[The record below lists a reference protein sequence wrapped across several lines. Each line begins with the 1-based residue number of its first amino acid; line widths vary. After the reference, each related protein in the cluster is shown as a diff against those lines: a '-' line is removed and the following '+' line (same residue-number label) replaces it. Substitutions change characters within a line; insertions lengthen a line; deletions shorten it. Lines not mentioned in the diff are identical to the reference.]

1 MSCYFYIALASFHHL
16 EVLDLEDNH
25 FVGNIPSTIK
35 ALSSLKV
42 ISLAYNNLNGSLD
55 HGLCELKNLQELNL
69 KDNMF
74 TGKLPECFNM
84 LSSLKFLDISSN
96 QFIGTLPPSLIANL
110 TSLEYV
116 DFSHNKFVG
125 SFSFSSFSNLKN
137 LEVVGFISDND
148 KFEVETEEPRGWNPM
163 FQLKGLALSNCNINM
178 HKGSVV
184 PSFLLQ
190 QHRLKKLDMSHNS
203 MEGDIPTWLMKNN
216 TMLEFLSLMNNS
228 FGGVFSKP
236 FYRNPNTRWLDM
248 SGNLMKGAIPKEIQK
263 SLPSITRLNLS
274 GNYLEGPIPS
284 LIGDL
289 SELETL
295 DLSQNRFSGEV
306 PLGLFTNL
314 TRLEVLKLSNNIFHG
329 EVLSGNLSFKLR
341 LSILHLD
348 GNYFSGKIGDLDD
361 KRSILS
367 GPSLLDISN
376 NFFTGS
382 IPGWI
387 SNMSYESELVVR
399 NNRLG
404 GQFPCG
410 TNSFT
415 FLDISQNHFSGSIP
429 SCLVSE
435 SLKHLHLGSNAFT
448 GSIPNSFCN
457 LTNILTLDIGN
468 NRLFGRIPKFL
479 GELSNIRI
487 LLLGKNEFS
496 GNIPKQLCQL
506 TNVSLLDLSSN
517 FLSGSIPGCL
527 QNINRPSYQ
536 AFTAVDQFHG
546 TGSGYSYRNPRNSW
560 FSIIDHPYEVSGTQD
575 EVLFTTKTLSYAY
588 KGNVLDIMSGLDL
601 SCNKLIGYIPEELGL
616 LTGIHVLNLSHN
628 KLIGPI
634 PVNFSSLANIE
645 SLDLSFNSLSGN
657 IPQELIKLNALA
669 IFNVSYNN
677 LSGRLPEMK
686 AQFSTFNKES
696 YKGNPLLC
704 GLPLENK
711 CTIQSLIIQPTNE
724 ERSHEK
730 WYNMDMASFYGSFGS
745 TWFVFIL
752 GFIALLCVNPYWKRR
767 WLDFVEECLCELKNL
782 QELNLKDNMF
792 TGKLPECFNMLSSLK
807 FLDIS
812 SNQFIGTLP
821 PSLIANLTSL
831 EYVDFSHN
839 KFEGSFSFSSFSN
852 LKNLEVVGFISDN
865 DKFEVE
871 TEEPRG
877 WNPMFQLKGL
887 ALSNCNI
894 NMHKGSVV
902 PSFLLQQHRLKKLD
916 MSHNSM
922 EGDIPTCTFNKES
935 YKGNPLLCGP
945 PLENQCT
952 IQSLMI
958 QPTNEERSHEK
969 WYNMD
974 MASFYGSFGSTWFV
988 FILGFIALLCVNP
1001 YWKRRWLDFVEE
1013 CMYTCYYFLCD
1024 LVWKIL

>member
-1 MSCYFYIALASFHHL
+1 MKSRYINYFIWLPHINNIELEVILPSLASFHHL

-96 QFIGTLPPSLIANL
+96 QFIGTLSPSLIANL

-116 DFSHNKFVG
+116 DFSHNKFEG

-216 TMLEFLSLMNNS
+216 TMLEFFSLMNNS

-448 GSIPNSFCN
+448 GSIPSSFCN

-496 GNIPKQLCQL
+496 GNIPKQLCEL

-536 AFTAVDQFHG
+536 AFTDVDHFSG
-546 TGSGYSYRNPRNSW
+546 TSSSYSYRNPRNSW
-560 FSIIDHPYEVSGTQD
+560 FSMLDHPYEVSGIQD

-711 CTIQSLIIQPTNE
+711 CTIQSL
-724 ERSHEK
+724 
-730 WYNMDMASFYGSFGS
+730 
-745 TWFVFIL
+745 L
-752 GFIALLCVNPYWKRR
+752 
-767 WLDFVEECLCELKNL
+767 
-782 QELNLKDNMF
+782 
-792 TGKLPECFNMLSSLK
+792 
-807 FLDIS
+807 
-812 SNQFIGTLP
+812 
-821 PSLIANLTSL
+821 
-831 EYVDFSHN
+831 
-839 KFEGSFSFSSFSN
+839 
-852 LKNLEVVGFISDN
+852 
-865 DKFEVE
+865 
-871 TEEPRG
+871 
-877 WNPMFQLKGL
+877 
-887 ALSNCNI
+887 
-894 NMHKGSVV
+894 
-902 PSFLLQQHRLKKLD
+902 
-916 MSHNSM
+916 
-922 EGDIPTCTFNKES
+922 
-935 YKGNPLLCGP
+935 
-945 PLENQCT
+945 
-952 IQSLMI
+952 I

-1013 CMYTCYYFLCD
+1013 CMYTCYYVLCD
-1024 LVWKIL
+1024 LVWKPL

>member
-1 MSCYFYIALASFHHL
+1 MFNIALASFHHL
-16 EVLDLEDNH
+16 EVLDLEGNY
-25 FVGNIPSTIK
+25 FVGTIPSTIK

-42 ISLAYNNLNGSLD
+42 VSFANNKLNGSLLD

-69 KDNMF
+69 QGNMF

-84 LSSLKFLDISSN
+84 LSSLKFLDNSSN
-96 QFIGTLPPSLIANL
+96 QFIGTLPPSLIANP

-116 DFSHNKFVG
+116 DFSHNKFEG
-125 SFSFSSFSNLKN
+125 SFSFSLFSNLKN

-178 HKGSVV
+178 HTGSVV
-184 PSFLLQ
+184 PSFLLH

-216 TMLEFLSLMNNS
+216 TMLEVLSLMNNS

-248 SGNLMKGAIPKEIQK
+248 SGNLMKGVIPKDIQK
-263 SLPSITRLNLS
+263 FLPSITRLNLS
-274 GNYLEGPIPS
+274 GNYLEGGIPS

-289 SELETL
+289 GELEIL

-306 PLGLFTNL
+306 SLGLFTYRN
-314 TRLEVLKLSNNIFHG
+314 RLEVLKLSNNRFHG
-329 EVLSGNLSFKLR
+329 EVLSGNLSFGMLR
-341 LSILHLD
+341 VLHLD
-348 GNYFSGKIGDLDD
+348 SNYFSGKIGDHDN
-361 KRSILS
+361 KMSTFS

-376 NFFTGS
+376 NVFTGS
-382 IPGWI
+382 IAWI
-387 SNMSYESELVVR
+387 SNMSFVSELVVR

-404 GQFPCG
+404 GPFPCG
-410 TNSFT
+410 TNSLT

-435 SLKHLHLGSNAFT
+435 SLKHLHLGSNAFA
-448 GSIPNSFCN
+448 GSISNSFCN
-457 LTNILTLDIGN
+457 LTNILTLDIVN

-506 TNVSLLDLSSN
+506 TNASLLDLFGN

-536 AFTAVDQFHG
+536 AFTDVDQF
-546 TGSGYSYRNPRNSW
+546 SGASSSYSYRNPRNSW
-560 FSIIDHPYEVSGTQD
+560 FSMIDHPYEVSGIQD

-601 SCNKLIGYIPEELGL
+601 SFNKLIGYIPEELGL

-628 KLIGPI
+628 KLTGPI
-634 PVNFSSLANIE
+634 PA
-645 SLDLSFNSLSGN
+645 DY
-657 IPQELIKLNALA
+657 QK
-669 IFNVSYNN
+669 FNVSYNN

-711 CTIQSLIIQPTNE
+711 CTIQSLLIQPTNE

-730 WYNMDMASFYGSFGS
+730 WYNMDMVSFYGSFGS

-752 GFIALLCVNPYWKRR
+752 GFITLLCVNPYWKRR
-767 WLDFVEECLCELKNL
+767 WLDF
-782 QELNLKDNMF
+782 
-792 TGKLPECFNMLSSLK
+792 
-807 FLDIS
+807 I
-812 SNQFIGTLP
+812 
-821 PSLIANLTSL
+821 
-831 EYVDFSHN
+831 
-839 KFEGSFSFSSFSN
+839 
-852 LKNLEVVGFISDN
+852 
-865 DKFEVE
+865 
-871 TEEPRG
+871 
-877 WNPMFQLKGL
+877 
-887 ALSNCNI
+887 
-894 NMHKGSVV
+894 
-902 PSFLLQQHRLKKLD
+902 
-916 MSHNSM
+916 
-922 EGDIPTCTFNKES
+922 
-935 YKGNPLLCGP
+935 
-945 PLENQCT
+945 
-952 IQSLMI
+952 
-958 QPTNEERSHEK
+958 
-969 WYNMD
+969 
-974 MASFYGSFGSTWFV
+974 
-988 FILGFIALLCVNP
+988 
-1001 YWKRRWLDFVEE
+1001 EE

-1024 LVWKIL
+1024 LVWKPL